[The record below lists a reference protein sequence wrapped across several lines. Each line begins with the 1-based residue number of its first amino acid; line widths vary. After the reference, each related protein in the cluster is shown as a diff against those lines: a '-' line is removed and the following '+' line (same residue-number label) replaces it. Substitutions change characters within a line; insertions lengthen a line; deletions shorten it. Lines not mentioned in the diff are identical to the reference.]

1 MVVLIGLK
9 WETNV
14 GEVYFKNTLKG
25 RSTGKSLVFPL
36 RVGGVLSKKEIDF
49 YVLAG
54 EMHLA
59 HPNRR
64 SVFGGGRSSGMAL
77 RSPSGFFPL

>member
-1 MVVLIGLK
+1 M
-9 WETNV
+9 ETNV

-36 RVGGVLSKKEIDF
+36 TVGRDLSKKEIDF

-54 EMHLA
+54 EIHLVRC
-59 HPNRR
+59 NRR

-77 RSPSGFFPL
+77 RNAVLSPSGFFPL